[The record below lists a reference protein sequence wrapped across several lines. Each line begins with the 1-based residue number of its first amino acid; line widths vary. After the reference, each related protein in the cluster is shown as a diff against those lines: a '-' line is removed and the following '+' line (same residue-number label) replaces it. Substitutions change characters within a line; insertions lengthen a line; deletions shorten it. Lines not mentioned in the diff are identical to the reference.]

1 MKVTPRR
8 EHRRIKVPSGSEAL
22 RLQKKIRPTDRI
34 LYRAGDH
41 GGLEG
46 NAPPIIKRQRV
57 PSTAQKNTAE

>member
-8 EHRRIKVPSGSEAL
+8 KHRRIKVPRGSEAL
-22 RLQKKIRPTDRI
+22 RLQKNTADR
-34 LYRAGDH
+34 LRYFRAGDQ

-46 NAPPIIKRQRV
+46 NAPPIIKRQRG